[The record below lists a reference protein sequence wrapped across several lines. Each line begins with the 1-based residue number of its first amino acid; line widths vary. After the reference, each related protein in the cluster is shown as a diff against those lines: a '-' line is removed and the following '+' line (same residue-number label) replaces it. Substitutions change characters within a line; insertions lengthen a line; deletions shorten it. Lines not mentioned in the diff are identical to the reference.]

1 MRNDYNLTLFIDRSC
16 VPEPLCRVLEPS
28 VSVTYL
34 DQSDHGDVHDI
45 LRSSKHLEPIL
56 NEKDED
62 NITDGDE
69 DKETSHFQRE
79 LNAGAIIYKLEKKDA
94 SQTCKLLLESIVI
107 VIDTHNSRSRYNESD
122 SRPLEDPKS
131 L

>member
-1 MRNDYNLTLFIDRSC
+1 MVFEILKMVENFEIFEFLKIFKNVKNFEKLNFFRSC

-45 LRSSKHLEPIL
+45 LRSSKTLEPIL

-62 NITDGDE
+62 NITDGD
-69 DKETSHFQRE
+69 DAYKETSHFQRE
-79 LNAGAIIYKLEKKDA
+79 LNAGAIIYKLEKKDS
-94 SQTCKLLLESIVI
+94 SQNCKSV
-107 VIDTHNSRSRYNESD
+107 
-122 SRPLEDPKS
+122 
-131 L
+131 